1 MDNTIF
7 FLIIGFFL
15 GVATV
20 EIFQTVKMAIS
31 EKRNKKE
38 SKQKQI
44 ELSLL
49 RLDGEV
55 RSIKAEMGKQ
65 NQDQLLLENE
75 NKIAESNTNY

>member
-1 MDNTIF
+1 MA
-7 FLIIGFFL
+7 
-15 GVATV
+15 VA
-20 EIFQTVKMAIS
+20 

-55 RSIKAEMGKQ
+55 RSLKAEMGKQ
-65 NQDQLLLENE
+65 HQDQLLVENE
-75 NKIAESNTNY
+75 EKIAKSNAPY